1 MRDEGRT
8 KFILHHSSFILACVV
23 ALGCSKPAPPQ
34 RSFAVNRVVSL
45 APNVTELLFAAG
57 CGAKVVGADDFSD
70 APAAAAALPKVGGVE
85 PNIEKIVALKP
96 DLVIASASAA
106 HPALR
111 RALGGARIRLLV
123 VRTDRLSEIATA
135 MRTIGNATGCR
146 ADAAVA
152 AFNRSLEGERRARRA
167 PPRVLFTVWTDPL
180 YIAGR
185 ETFIDDLYRL
195 TGIANAAEVQ
205 GWPQY
210 SLESFIAN
218 PPDVLLYP
226 DRSVTREAVEALLAR
241 SKVPVR
247 AVAVDENVFTRPG
260 PRIVNA
266 AIELNR
272 IADEWER
279 KP

>member
-1 MRDEGRT
+1 MSRRIPHPSALIP
-8 KFILHHSSFILACVV
+8 ILFLACVAREV
-23 ALGCSKPAPPQ
+23 PKPVV
-34 RSFAVNRVVSL
+34 VNRVVSL

-57 CGAKVVGADDFSD
+57 CGAKIVGTDDFSD
-70 APAAAAALPKVGGVE
+70 TPDAAARLPKVGGVE

-96 DLVIASASAA
+96 DLAIASASAA

-111 RALGGARIRLLV
+111 RALGGANIRLLV
-123 VRTDRLSEIATA
+123 LRTDRLSEIATA
-135 MRTIGNATGCR
+135 MRTAGVAAGCH

-152 AFNRSLEGERRARRA
+152 AFNRGVEGERKWRKA
-167 PPRVLFTVWTDPL
+167 PPRMLFAVWTDPL

-185 ETFIDDLYRL
+185 DTFIDDLYQL
-195 TGIANAAEVQ
+195 TGIANAAEVK

-226 DRSVTREAVEALLAR
+226 NRSVTKEAVDALLAR
-241 SKVPVR
+241 AKVTVR

-266 AIELNR
+266 ASELNR